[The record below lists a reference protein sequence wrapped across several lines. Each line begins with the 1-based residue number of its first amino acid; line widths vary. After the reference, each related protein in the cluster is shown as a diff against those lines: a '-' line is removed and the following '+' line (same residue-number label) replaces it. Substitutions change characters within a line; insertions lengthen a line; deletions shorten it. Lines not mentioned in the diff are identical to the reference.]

1 MGFESELNLPDPDPV
16 ATQEWID
23 SILAVRN
30 QLGND
35 EARRLLLATVR
46 AAREN
51 GVDIDLVNTPYVNT
65 ISPSAQ
71 GAYPGDLDLEQRLH
85 DIIRWNAMMMVTRA
99 NKYFDGIGGHLST

>member
-1 MGFESELNLPDPDPV
+1 MHQDYTRRDVELGFESELNLPDPDPV
-16 ATQEWID
+16 ATQEWVD

-30 QLGND
+30 QLGNE

-65 ISPSAQ
+65 ISPKAQ
-71 GAYPGDLDLEQRLH
+71 GAYPGDLVLE
-85 DIIRWNAMMMVTRA
+85 
-99 NKYFDGIGGHLST
+99 